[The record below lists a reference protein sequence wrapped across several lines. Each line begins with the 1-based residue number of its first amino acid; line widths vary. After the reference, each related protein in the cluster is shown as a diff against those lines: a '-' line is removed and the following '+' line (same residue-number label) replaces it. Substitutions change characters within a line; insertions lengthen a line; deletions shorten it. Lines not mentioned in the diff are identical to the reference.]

1 MTANGLHYHCLKK
14 SVTKCKA
21 KCTIVLES
29 VVEDGV
35 SKNKYIVEKTDELE
49 NHNHAVDEAD
59 IIAAD
64 MVNEMHKK
72 FRESLTVKPSVI
84 RKQIMQK
91 YRAKYSNS
99 SKWGNVMDVLP
110 DKASIDRGIARIRE
124 KVWGKM
130 PLNRAGLDYQKV
142 LDTVDSGSIVEVM
155 ASEKM
160 WENIL
165 FRQDVVKIG
174 VLNGDFVEPDDGSI
188 PANPLERTVVFT
200 SNQQLE
206 IFATSKKGSV
216 DGNFKVPPLIS
227 ARYSL

>member
-84 RKQIMQK
+84 RKQIMQ
-91 YRAKYSNS
+91 NIEP
-99 SKWGNVMDVLP
+99 NIQIVL
-110 DKASIDRGIARIRE
+110 SGEMLWMYCQIRH
-124 KVWGKM
+124 
-130 PLNRAGLDYQKV
+130 L
-142 LDTVDSGSIVEVM
+142 
-155 ASEKM
+155 
-160 WENIL
+160 
-165 FRQDVVKIG
+165 
-174 VLNGDFVEPDDGSI
+174 
-188 PANPLERTVVFT
+188 
-200 SNQQLE
+200 
-206 IFATSKKGSV
+206 
-216 DGNFKVPPLIS
+216 
-227 ARYSL
+227 